1 MKEMQQSFLSF
12 QSTLE
17 KEFSTFTSQESSFQQ
32 SFSQSVNE
40 WKTSLLNTS
49 NTFSQVYQKEQIKNQ
64 EILAKKAKEMENV
77 RCHRLRFLTFFI
89 AFSLSFLSA
98 LGPSFFCSF
107 FLFVLPSLLLL
118 DNLFLTG

>member
-1 MKEMQQSFLSF
+1 MQQSFLSF

-32 SFSQSVNE
+32 SFSQSVND

-77 RCHRLRFLTFFI
+77 CYHRLRFLSCFI
-89 AFSLSFLSA
+89 AVSLSFCSLS
-98 LGPSFFCSF
+98 FVCSF
-107 FLFVLPSLLLL
+107 FLFLLPSPLL
-118 DNLFLTG
+118 DNLFLTC

>member
-1 MKEMQQSFLSF
+1 MQQSFLSF

-17 KEFSTFTSQESSFQQ
+17 KEFSTFASQESSFQQ
-32 SFSQSVNE
+32 SFSQSINE

-77 RCHRLRFLTFFI
+77 RCHRLRFLSFFSVF
-89 AFSLSFLSA
+89 ALCPSYVLSF
-98 LGPSFFCSF
+98 SFSC
-107 FLFVLPSLLLL
+107 LLP
-118 DNLFLTG
+118 F